1 MKILIYTLFV
11 ILFFL
16 ILISLS
22 WRFFFREIFST
33 LSFMFRMADRTRQSF
48 CKINTFYLNPEAEMK
63 ILDVGCGPG
72 RLTIPIGTVES

>member
-1 MKILIYTLFV
+1 
-11 ILFFL
+11 
-16 ILISLS
+16 
-22 WRFFFREIFST
+22 
-33 LSFMFRMADRTRQSF
+33 MFRMADRTRQSF